1 MLLLRAFEAIAAE
14 SVHGK
19 DGAED
24 VGLSDFGSFLASSAG
39 RVLFGVALL
48 SSGQSSAITTT
59 FTGQYIMDGFLDIRL
74 PLYARAL
81 ITRAVAIIPCIAF
94 AVAYPDGV
102 ALNRMVNVVNA
113 LLSLLLPFGFTPLI
127 KYNASRAYMG
137 EHTTGRW
144 ETRLLY
150 SLGFLVYLVNA
161 AALSCPGGGWF
172 GDLIAGTEPG
182 SAERARWICL
192 SAACQACYLGWNVQC
207 IASPVSKAMTPLES
221 RRPWKE
227 GEFAT
232 VGASS

>member
-113 LLSLLLPFGFTPLI
+113 LLSLLLPFGFTPLV

-137 EHTTGRW
+137 EHATGRW

-150 SLGFLVYLVNA
+150 SLGFLVYLVDA
-161 AALSCPGGGWF
+161 AALSCPGGGVVR
-172 GDLIAGTEPG
+172 GPDRRDGARERRARAVDLPLRGVPG
-182 SAERARWICL
+182 LLPGVERAVHRL
-192 SAACQACYLGWNVQC
+192 AGV
-207 IASPVSKAMTPLES
+207 
-221 RRPWKE
+221 E
-227 GEFAT
+227 GHDA
-232 VGASS
+232 VGE